1 MKKSVDEIPQWQ
13 VWLMILTFSILGT
26 AASALIASFV

>member
-1 MKKSVDEIPQWQ
+1 MMKNVDEIPQWQ

-26 AASALIASFV
+26 AASALLASLV